1 MVERPGH
8 MSDLESTMDEKE
20 RAELDR
26 MAESLA
32 AAWNAADGPA
42 FGRWF
47 TEDADFVNILAMHFV
62 GRATI
67 SQQHQLIFDG
77 IYRGSRNTFKVA
89 KTRQVSD
96 NVVVALFEAHLHVP
110 VGPKAGDLDTLAT
123 AMLIRDSSGWH
134 IASFQNTVKQDPPG
148 APPRKG

>member
-1 MVERPGH
+1 
-8 MSDLESTMDEKE
+8 MSDVEGAMDEKD

-26 MAESLA
+26 VAQSLA
-32 AAWNAADGPA
+32 AAWNAADGAA

-47 TEDADFVNILAMHFV
+47 TEDADFVNILAMHLV

-89 KTRQVSD
+89 KTRKVSD
-96 NVVVALFEAHLHVP
+96 SVVVALFEAHLRVP
-110 VGPKAGDLDTLAT
+110 EGPMAGDLDTLAT
-123 AMLIRDSSGWH
+123 AVLIRDSSGWH
-134 IASFQNTVKQDPPG
+134 IASFQNTLKRDPSGTPL
-148 APPRKG
+148 RKG